1 MTSDLRES
9 TRARASLELLY
20 DISRELAAHL
30 NLDDLLAR
38 ILELTIE
45 TTGGQSGSIIVI
57 DEYGKIKEGAFAFE
71 GKIYDQKAAQLSD
84 TFDQGL
90 AGWVVRN
97 QEPVL
102 VENTLLEDRWLKRE
116 LEVSKGAG
124 KSAILVPLTERERV
138 VGVLTIVHPEE
149 GHFHDKDLDLLNA
162 IADQAGL
169 AIENAQLFSTEQ
181 SRRKFAST
189 LQEIA
194 RSINSSLDPSQ
205 VFPLI
210 LDQLS
215 RVIEFDSASI
225 FVHGDDMLRL
235 VAAHGIDEKV
245 VQIGLTIPT
254 DGNSLIGQVLMRRR
268 PLAIDDIQVIA
279 EWNRSEEMPQ
289 SAKMRSWIGAPLLVR
304 DKVVGV
310 LTVDNK
316 KAFAYGPLQLEMV
329 DAFANQAATAIANAE
344 IYAESQR
351 QMQATVALAET
362 ARVVSGSLNLDEVL
376 GRILE
381 QTMKT
386 LDVEATSIALLD
398 KTNNELE
405 FKSALGNESET
416 VVGIRLQ
423 KGEGIAGWVAENG
436 EALIVPDV
444 NLDPRFNRE
453 IDQRTGFETRAIACV
468 PIRVQDEILGV
479 LEVLNPR
486 RGTFENQFLEILLGI
501 AGMAGTAIEH
511 ARLYSETQAARQRY
525 AGLFEDSIDPILLT
539 DLEGIITDANR
550 RAHTYLGR
558 SAHELQG
565 RQFNDLHDAPQGS
578 EIADLHQLEIGVA
591 QSFASTALH
600 MDGST
605 MPVEIHVKRMDMDG
619 LPILQWILRDLSE
632 RHALDQLKAD
642 LTSMIFHDLR
652 SPLGNIIS
660 SLEVMKISIDKEDET
675 MGAVISVAQRSSRRL
690 LRLIDSLLDI
700 GLLEEGRA
708 ELYKSAASISSL
720 VDEAMEE
727 VRPVAEAKGQ
737 DLTLTT
743 SGTAVNN
750 LEIDVDMIRR
760 VVINL
765 VENAVKYTP
774 ANGVIRVHIEKGE
787 HEILVRVKDNGQ
799 GIEAENQK
807 IIFDKFARLTRKG
820 RSKGLGLGLA
830 FCRLG
835 IEAHGGK
842 VWVESEP
849 GQGATFFFTLPV

>member
-9 TRARASLELLY
+9 TRERASLELLY
-20 DISRELAAHL
+20 NISRELAAHL
-30 NLDDLLAR
+30 HLDDLLAK
-38 ILELTIE
+38 ILQLTID
-45 TTGGQSGSIIVI
+45 TTGGQSGSILVL
-57 DEYGKIKEGAFAFE
+57 DDHGKITEGAFAFE
-71 GKIYDQKAAQLSD
+71 GKIHDRRASQLAD

-102 VENTLLEDRWLKRE
+102 VENTLLDDRWLKRDQE
-116 LEVSKGAG
+116 LAKGTG
-124 KSAILVPLTERERV
+124 KSAILVPLTERQRV
-138 VGVLTIVHPEE
+138 VGVLTIVHPDE
-149 GHFHDKDLDLLNA
+149 GYFHGEDLDLLNA
-162 IADQAGL
+162 IADQAGI

-181 SRRKFAST
+181 SRRKFSAT
-189 LQEIA
+189 LQEIS
-194 RSINSSLDPSQ
+194 RIINSSLDPSQ

-225 FVHGDDMLRL
+225 FVHGDEMLRL
-235 VAAHGIDEKV
+235 VAAHGIDEKAV
-245 VQIGLTIPT
+245 NIGHTIPT

-279 EWNRSEEMPQ
+279 EWNRTDEIPQ
-289 SAKMRSWIGAPLLVR
+289 SAEMRSWIGAPLLVR
-304 DKVVGV
+304 DEVVGV

-316 KAFAYGPLQLEMV
+316 RAFAYGPLELEMV

-398 KTNNELE
+398 KTNDELE
-405 FKSALGNESET
+405 FKSALGDESET
-416 VVGIRLQ
+416 VVGIRLK

-436 EALIVPDV
+436 EAVIVPDV
-444 NLDPRFNRE
+444 TVDPRFNHE
-453 IDQRTGFETRAIACV
+453 VDQRTGFDTKAIACV
-468 PIRVQDEILGV
+468 PILVQDEVLGV
-479 LEVLNPR
+479 LEALNPR
-486 RGTFENQFLEILLGI
+486 RGAFENQFIEILLGI

-511 ARLYSETQAARQRY
+511 ARLFSETRAARQRY

-539 DLEGIITDANR
+539 DLDGIITDANL
-550 RAHTYLGR
+550 RAQTYLGG
-558 SAHELQG
+558 SAQELQNM
-565 RQFNDLHDAPQGS
+565 QINDLHSLSQGKGMAN
-578 EIADLHQLEIGVA
+578 IKQFEIGVA
-591 QSFASTALH
+591 QSFESKALH
-600 MDGST
+600 LDGST

-619 LPILQWILRDLSE
+619 QPILQWILRDLSE

-690 LRLIDSLLDI
+690 LRFIDSLLDI

-708 ELYKSAASISSL
+708 VLYKSAASISSL
-720 VDEAMEE
+720 VHEAIEE

-737 DLTLTT
+737 DLTLNT
-743 SGTAVNN
+743 SGVPVHN
-750 LEIDVDMIRR
+750 LEVDVDMIRR

-774 ANGVIRVHIEKGE
+774 ANGVISVNIEKGKD
-787 HEILVRVKDNGQ
+787 EILVGVEDNGQ
-799 GIEAENQK
+799 GIEAQHQK
-807 IIFDKFARLTRKG
+807 IIFDKFARAGRKG
-820 RSKGLGLGLA
+820 KSKGLGLGLA
-830 FCRLG
+830 FCRLA

-842 VWVESEP
+842 VWVESAP
-849 GQGATFFFTLPV
+849 GQGSTFSFTLPV